1 MIDEI
6 VKKYSLEIKNNR
18 NIRSILNHLKG
29 EVKELDVEVEYVND
43 ENEDGIVG
51 ESIDI
56 IACALDMIF
65 IHKPDIT
72 ISEIDE
78 IMIRK
83 CEKWKKNYSE
93 TVYKD

>member
-65 IHKPDIT
+65 IHNPDIT
-72 ISEIDE
+72 IEQIDE

-83 CEKWKKNYSE
+83 CEKWKANYSK
-93 TVYKD
+93 TVYKE